1 MRNLKRAL
9 SLGLTAAMISGL
21 MVMGSSA
28 ASYADVTSENHEE
41 AIAVLQSVG
50 VMVGDENG
58 NFNPDALV
66 TRNEMAVVMSNLM
79 DYRVASYAGT
89 SPFTDVPA
97 WAEPYVAACYTNGIT
112 AGYTSTTYGGSD
124 SVTTAQAALMLM
136 KALGYFQNS
145 GDFGSDWQ
153 LETIKQAGRIDLFE
167 DVNSAVTEAMTR
179 NELAQLVLNTL
190 ESGTVEPSDS
200 NITVSTGD
208 ATVEIGSA
216 DYEYV
221 VSSSSYARAISSVRG
236 VSSTSISTS
245 GAIVELGEKLYNG
258 DLKKAHTYSADD
270 NSEVDTTN
278 DDFGRPA
285 TQWTYGTQEVGTFA
299 VEPDAVYTAKMSKD
313 DLYDLLGKDVRDN
326 YTLYLYQNGALS
338 NVVEDGEDVVLDG
351 KIDSTYAQAN
361 STSASCGSGK
371 GVLTEVYIDSDAKT
385 VTIASITTY
394 LMQATDDYN
403 EDKGSVDVTVLT
415 GNANENA
422 LSVDDFDA
430 VTEMAEDDYILY
442 TYAKGKVQTIATAEV
457 VTGDVTGYSNATGKE
472 EGNASGSVSIDGTK
486 YDYAK
491 YAPVDGT
498 NGCATTFSVGD
509 GASIVLDEY
518 GYALYVDDASL
529 AVGSYVYIAAIA
541 NQTNLSST
549 VIADAYF
556 TDGTNET
563 ITVKSIKDGATDLT
577 EGLEDDNRLDGANIK
592 GWYSYSKNSKDEY
605 TLKAAQNDKVLEST
619 AIDQGKVSIAGTM
632 SGNSDTI
639 FIVKDKNDNITVY
652 TGIKNVPD
660 ITGITKNNSYAL
672 PDKDTAGK
680 YASAV
685 FVDASNGTVKN
696 STSSLLYLL
705 KLDSTNVVEDNEV
718 VYTWQVLLDGEYT
731 TIESK
736 TINSSEMVGNLYENY
751 NTDSDGYYEVDD
763 TDLFDKDDS
772 DHAYA
777 EMDDATITNSG
788 DTLTVA
794 GKSFVVGDDTQIKL
808 VMAPAADSG
817 VLTDIMT
824 DESADYEEMTIRNTS
839 LANKFK
845 NYTVDG
851 EYFVIYDDKDGS
863 DVITTLYVIVTSAT
877 KA

>member
-258 DLKKAHTYSADD
+258 DLKKAHTYSADN

-326 YTLYLYQNGALS
+326 YTLYLYQNGAYAKDDEGEP
-338 NVVEDGEDVVLDG
+338 VDGVA
-351 KIDSTYAQAN
+351 ITSAYAQAN

-541 NQTNLSST
+541 NQTNLSTT

-563 ITVKSIKDGATDLT
+563 ITVKTIEDEDGDPVNVGSTGRNEAV
-577 EGLEDDNRLDGANIK
+577 A
-592 GWYSYSKNSKDEY
+592 GWYSYSRNSKDEY
-605 TLKAAQNDKVLEST
+605 TLKAAKNDKALTDTE
-619 AIDQGKVSIAGTM
+619 IEQGKVNIAGTM

-639 FIVKDKNDNITVY
+639 FIVKDKNDDITVY

-672 PDKDTAGK
+672 PDKDTSGK

-685 FVDASNGTVKN
+685 FVDATEGTVKN

-736 TINSSEMVGNLYENY
+736 TINSSDMVGNLYENY
-751 NTDSDGYYEVDD
+751 NTDSDGYYEVDNS
-763 TDLFDKDDS
+763 DLFDKDDP

-777 EMDDATITNSG
+777 EMDGATITNSG

-794 GKSFVVGDDTQIKL
+794 GESFVVGDDTQIKL
-808 VMAPAADSG
+808 VMAPGEDADD
-817 VLTDIMT
+817 LTDIMT
-824 DESADYEEMTIRNTS
+824 DEAADYEEMTIRNTS

>member
-1 MRNLKRAL
+1 M
-9 SLGLTAAMISGL
+9 
-21 MVMGSSA
+21 
-28 ASYADVTSENHEE
+28 
-41 AIAVLQSVG
+41 
-50 VMVGDENG
+50 
-58 NFNPDALV
+58 
-66 TRNEMAVVMSNLM
+66 
-79 DYRVASYAGT
+79 
-89 SPFTDVPA
+89 
-97 WAEPYVAACYTNGIT
+97 
-112 AGYTSTTYGGSD
+112 
-124 SVTTAQAALMLM
+124 
-136 KALGYFQNS
+136 
-145 GDFGSDWQ
+145 
-153 LETIKQAGRIDLFE
+153 
-167 DVNSAVTEAMTR
+167 
-179 NELAQLVLNTL
+179 
-190 ESGTVEPSDS
+190 
-200 NITVSTGD
+200 
-208 ATVEIGSA
+208 
-216 DYEYV
+216 
-221 VSSSSYARAISSVRG
+221 
-236 VSSTSISTS
+236 
-245 GAIVELGEKLYNG
+245 
-258 DLKKAHTYSADD
+258 
-270 NSEVDTTN
+270 
-278 DDFGRPA
+278 
-285 TQWTYGTQEVGTFA
+285 
-299 VEPDAVYTAKMSKD
+299 
-313 DLYDLLGKDVRDN
+313 
-326 YTLYLYQNGALS
+326 
-338 NVVEDGEDVVLDG
+338 
-351 KIDSTYAQAN
+351 
-361 STSASCGSGK
+361 
-371 GVLTEVYIDSDAKT
+371 LTEVYIDSDAKT

-491 YAPVDGT
+491 YAPVDST

-541 NQTNLSST
+541 NQTNLSTT

-563 ITVKSIKDGATDLT
+563 ITVKTIEDEDGDPVNV
-577 EGLEDDNRLDGANIK
+577 GNDGRNEAVA
-592 GWYSYSKNSKDEY
+592 GWYSYSRNSKDEY
-605 TLKAAQNDKVLEST
+605 TLKAAKNDKALTDTE
-619 AIDQGKVSIAGTM
+619 IEQGKVNIAGTM

-639 FIVKDKNDNITVY
+639 FIVKDKNDDITVY

-672 PDKDTAGK
+672 PDKDTSGK

-685 FVDASNGTVKN
+685 FVDATEGTVKN

-736 TINSSEMVGNLYENY
+736 TINSSDMVGNLYENY
-751 NTDSDGYYEVDD
+751 NTDSDGYYEVDNS
-763 TDLFDKDDS
+763 DLFDKDDP

-777 EMDDATITNSG
+777 EMDGATITNSG

-824 DESADYEEMTIRNTS
+824 DEDANYEEMTIRNTS

-877 KA
+877 EA

>member
-258 DLKKAHTYSADD
+258 DLKKAHTYSADN

-430 VTEMAEDDYILY
+430 VTDMAEDDYILY

-541 NQTNLSST
+541 NQTNLSTT

-556 TDGTNET
+556 TDGTNDT
-563 ITVKSIKDGATDLT
+563 ITVKTIENEAGEAVTVGGNDRNTNVA
-577 EGLEDDNRLDGANIK
+577 

-605 TLKAAQNDKVLEST
+605 TLKAAKNDKALTDTKIE
-619 AIDQGKVSIAGTM
+619 QGKVNIAGTM

-639 FIVKDKNDNITVY
+639 FIVKDKNDDITVY

-672 PDKDTAGK
+672 PDKDTDRK

-736 TINSSEMVGNLYENY
+736 TINSSDMVGNLYENY
-751 NTDSDGYYEVDD
+751 NTDSDGYYEVDNS
-763 TDLFDKDDS
+763 DLFDAADADKDN
-772 DHAYA
+772 
-777 EMDDATITNSG
+777 EQMTDATITNSG

-794 GKSFVVGDDTQIKL
+794 GKPFVVGDDTQIKL

-824 DESADYEEMTIRNTS
+824 DEAADYEEMTIRNTS